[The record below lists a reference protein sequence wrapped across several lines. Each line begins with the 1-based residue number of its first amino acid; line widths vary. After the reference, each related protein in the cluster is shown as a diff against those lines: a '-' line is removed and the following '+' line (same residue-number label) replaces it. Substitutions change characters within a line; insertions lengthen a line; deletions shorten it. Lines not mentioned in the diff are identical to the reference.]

1 MHLSCL
7 KETNYVL
14 SAFKRL
20 PREITYKQA
29 SSWQQL
35 GCWSETVNT
44 GQGTELG
51 SRAGCVTNW
60 HVPLSE
66 GHQNS
71 PTARHPSC
79 AIPLP
84 WGCLGKCF
92 SVASLRFPGLQG
104 LFPELWIRIAC
115 SEKNTGNV
123 TRSGWIYG
131 CVAINLTEFKVHS
144 LYNTNERLIYV
155 SFKKNW

>member
-1 MHLSCL
+1 MHLKDCPESL
-7 KETNYVL
+7 HTNRHQVG
-14 SAFKRL
+14 
-20 PREITYKQA
+20 
-29 SSWQQL
+29 SSWDAEVRL
-35 GCWSETVNT
+35 VNT

-79 AIPLP
+79 VIPLP
-84 WGCLGKCF
+84 WGRLGKCF

-104 LFPELWIRIAC
+104 SFPEL
-115 SEKNTGNV
+115 
-123 TRSGWIYG
+123 
-131 CVAINLTEFKVHS
+131 
-144 LYNTNERLIYV
+144 
-155 SFKKNW
+155 